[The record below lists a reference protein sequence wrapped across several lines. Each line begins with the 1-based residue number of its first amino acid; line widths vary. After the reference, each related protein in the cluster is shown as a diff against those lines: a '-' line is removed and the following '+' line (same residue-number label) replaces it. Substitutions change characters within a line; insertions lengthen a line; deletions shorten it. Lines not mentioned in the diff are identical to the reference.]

1 MTGELTPIGPVASPP
16 EEKSSRVSPESGSN
30 VPLSRPPAPAARVN
44 AVSGARKGLQQ
55 AEGEQRPVHFR
66 PQTDRKP
73 ASEQIDELAEKFS
86 EHLDNLHSQGYLR
99 ELRLDYENL
108 EGGDLLVK
116 IMDARTDKVIREIPP
131 EDQVEFAKRME
142 EVLGLIMDELA

>member
-1 MTGELTPIGPVASPP
+1 MTGELTPIGPVTSPP
-16 EEKSSRVSPESGSN
+16 EEKSSRVPPESGPDVSLN
-30 VPLSRPPAPAARVN
+30 RPPAPAARVD
-44 AVSGARKGLQQ
+44 AVSEARKARQQ
-55 AEGEQRPVHFR
+55 AQGEERPVHFR
-66 PQTDRKP
+66 PETDRKP
-73 ASEQIDELAEKFS
+73 APEQIEELAEKFS
-86 EHLDNLHSQGYLR
+86 EHLENLHSQGYLR

-108 EGGDLLVK
+108 EGGDLMVK